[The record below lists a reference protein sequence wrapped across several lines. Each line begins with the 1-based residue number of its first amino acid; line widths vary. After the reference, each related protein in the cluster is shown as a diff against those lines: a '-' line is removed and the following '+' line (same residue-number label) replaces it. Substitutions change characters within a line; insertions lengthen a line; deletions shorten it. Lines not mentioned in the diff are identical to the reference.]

1 MSTEHKKYVK
11 VATYQR
17 SKGNNAH
24 NGDSYFYQEYDNRFV
39 CAIADGLGSG
49 QLAKESSQAV
59 IDVIEQYPNA
69 TPDELVRLCNQ
80 TLTGKRGVVLGILEL
95 DYISNTYAFWSI
107 GNIEMIVVNKAG
119 EKKRLIPKS
128 GYLAGYKCTFKIER
142 GTLNNIRNFVMFS
155 DGVLERELTKS
166 YILDEDVSRIV
177 SYYEELN
184 KDGRKDDTT
193 LIAIRY
199 DENQFE

>member
-1 MSTEHKKYVK
+1 
-11 VATYQR
+11 A
-17 SKGNNAH
+17 
-24 NGDSYFYQEYDNRFV
+24 
-39 CAIADGLGSG
+39 
-49 QLAKESSQAV
+49 
-59 IDVIEQYPNA
+59 
-69 TPDELVRLCNQ
+69 
-80 TLTGKRGVVLGILEL
+80 
-95 DYISNTYAFWSI
+95 I
-107 GNIEMIVVNKAG
+107 GNSEKIVVIKLGN
-119 EKKRLIPKS
+119 KKRLIPKS
-128 GYLAGYKCTFKIER
+128 FYLADYKSTFKIEY
-142 GTLNNIRNFVMFS
+142 GTLDNIRNFVMFS